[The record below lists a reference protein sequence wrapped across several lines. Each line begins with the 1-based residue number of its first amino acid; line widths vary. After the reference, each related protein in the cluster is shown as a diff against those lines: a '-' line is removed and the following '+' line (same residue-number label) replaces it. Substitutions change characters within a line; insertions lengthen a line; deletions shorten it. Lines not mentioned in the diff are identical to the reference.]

1 MDQTLTIFL
10 IILIFLFWV
19 KESFTLLQL
28 LYHCMYDSLSQI
40 YYKQEARILPQHT
53 PVAKFSTMACNH
65 PPPPPPIQR
74 EPLPAVPDPLQGQ
87 PLAAVPETPD
97 IEERNLKRVDA
108 YVNSLNFS
116 FLKVS
121 VFVLAFQI
129 LCICM
134 HLANSCFHLVL
145 ATYTLFF
152 SELTSC

>member
-1 MDQTLTIFL
+1 
-10 IILIFLFWV
+10 
-19 KESFTLLQL
+19 
-28 LYHCMYDSLSQI
+28 
-40 YYKQEARILPQHT
+40 
-53 PVAKFSTMACNH
+53 MACNH

-121 VFVLAFQI
+121 VFVLAF
-129 LCICM
+129 
-134 HLANSCFHLVL
+134 
-145 ATYTLFF
+145 
-152 SELTSC
+152 